1 MSHATLSHV
10 VAWRDVE
17 ERPVVSHLRVWGPV
31 CADAAAAAGC
41 IRAAVSVVIK
51 PHISRHVVAAALGC
65 VPAEVLPRADDDAA
79 SLVARLSVSPFLD
92 DAHVLNGG
100 NGKRGAKGKKRRR
113 LNESHYPA
121 PRRKTW
127 SVVVHAA
134 RTDEDGER
142 VVGLLN

>member
-41 IRAAVSVVIK
+41 IRAAVSVAVK

-100 NGKRGAKGKKRRR
+100 NGCAF
-113 LNESHYPA
+113 
-121 PRRKTW
+121 
-127 SVVVHAA
+127 
-134 RTDEDGER
+134 
-142 VVGLLN
+142 